1 MLACAD
7 MPGAEE
13 TCREE
18 NAHYAPT
25 SDAGNS
31 GGDIYGMAYTSN
43 RNSEGN
49 LYDDSWQTEDD
60 FDAG

>member
-1 MLACAD
+1 

-25 SDAGNS
+25 SDSGNS

>member
-1 MLACAD
+1 

-25 SDAGNS
+25 GDSGSS
-31 GGDIYGMAYTSN
+31 GGDIYGMVYTSN
-43 RNSEGN
+43 NGNSEGN

-60 FDAG
+60 FDAR